1 MIRASPAP
9 SLRGLISAYSGFVEQ
24 TPEPVRRREGPGHD
38 AVILLSFGERWLI
51 DDEPFVSFVAGLHD
65 RQVTTEHAGRSFG
78 IQIDVAPQ
86 AAHALLGVPM
96 HLLAR
101 RKVALEDLLDEPFLV
116 ERLHAAGD
124 WPERFALLDEVLAGR
139 LADVPASAGVAWAW
153 RRLVRSG
160 GRARVASLADEL
172 GWSRKRIAARFRE
185 EIGVTPKTAA
195 RIIRFER
202 ARRAVERSSKPD
214 WARIAF
220 DCGYYDQSHLTNEF
234 RAITGRSP
242 ATFFQDPL
250 SAAD

>member
-1 MIRASPAP
+1 M
-9 SLRGLISAYSGFVEQ
+9 
-24 TPEPVRRREGPGHD
+24 
-38 AVILLSFGERWLI
+38 ILLSFGERWLI
-51 DDEPFVSFVAGLHD
+51 DGEPFESFVAGLHD

-86 AAHALLGVPM
+86 TAHALFGVPM

-101 RKVALEDLLDEPFLV
+101 RKVALEDVLDEPFLV
-116 ERLHAAGD
+116 ERLHDAGD
-124 WPERFALLDEVLAGR
+124 WAARFTLLDELLARR
-139 LADVPASAGVAWAW
+139 LADTRSPTDGVAWAW
-153 RRLVRSG
+153 QRLVRTG
-160 GRARVASLADEL
+160 GRARIAFLADEL

-202 ARRAVERSSKPD
+202 ARRAVERSSNPD
-214 WARIAF
+214 WARIAL

-250 SAAD
+250 AAAD